1 MTINKFANFKEY
13 FDLKF
18 MKDALIKMSP
28 LIAQSLLLA
37 LMNVIDIFMIG
48 SFLSQEVING
58 VGAANTIL
66 SFLLYTFYSVDMAG
80 SIYASQY
87 LGDKNINKMQEVNN
101 IRIFLNLVIGTILIF
116 ILFFLRFDLI
126 RLLVH
131 SKTDPDF
138 VYDISIETGALYLA
152 IVIWSYWFFG
162 FSMAIYQNMNE
173 CSKTFLPLLFTLFPV
188 LLNVVLNYFLLAHS
202 GSGVEGVAIPT
213 LVSRVVEFILILSFL
228 LIKKPIYRPM
238 KKFYFISKDL
248 FFRIFKTFF
257 SIALGSLLFVLSLT
271 VQAIIYSKYGGPHIL
286 SGSFIVL
293 NVMNIFYAV
302 FNSYSV
308 IVPIYIGK
316 SLGVGDTVT
325 AKQNLKKI
333 MGLITIISTFL
344 STLILISSF
353 FIFDFLFSK
362 TLLKEAIETARFFLG
377 FQTVGFFFLSFSIF
391 FFSVLRAGGYAKLT
405 AFVDVTCT
413 WVVIILI
420 PFLVSYIT
428 SLYYPDFE
436 YKYIFLIS
444 TLGEIVQFSVMFLLV
459 KKINWAKK
467 II

>member
-1 MTINKFANFKEY
+1 MKINKIIYFKEY

-18 MKDALIKMSP
+18 MKSALIKMSP

-66 SFLLYTFYSVDMAG
+66 SFLLYTFYSVDIAG

-101 IRIFLNLVIGTILIF
+101 IRIFLNFSIGTLLIF

-126 RLLVH
+126 KLLVD
-131 SKTDPDF
+131 SKTHTDF
-138 VYDISIETGALYLA
+138 AYQTSIETGALYLA
-152 IVIWSYWFFG
+152 IVVWSYWFFG
-162 FSMAIYQNMNE
+162 FVMAIYQNMNE

-188 LLNVVLNYFLLAHS
+188 LLNIALNYFLLAHFKMD
-202 GSGVEGVAIPT
+202 VKGVAIPT
-213 LVSRVVEFILILSFL
+213 LISRIVEFILVITFL
-228 LIKKPIYRPM
+228 LIKKPIFSPM

-248 FFRIFKTFF
+248 FLKILKPFF
-257 SIALGSLLFVLSLT
+257 SILLGSLLFVLSLT
-271 VQAIIYSKYGGPHIL
+271 IQAIIYSKYGGPHIL

-316 SLGVGDTVT
+316 SLGVGDSKT

-333 MGLITIISTFL
+333 MGLITFISTFL
-344 STLILISSF
+344 SLLILISSF
-353 FIFDFLFSK
+353 FIFDVLFSK
-362 TLLKEAIETARFFLG
+362 TLTKEAIETARFFLA
-377 FQTVGFFFLSFSIF
+377 FQTVGFFFLSFSIL

-405 AFVDVTCT
+405 AFIDIACT

-420 PFLVSYIT
+420 PFLVSYVT
-428 SLYYPDFE
+428 NLYYPNFE
-436 YKYIFLIS
+436 YKYIFLIT
-444 TLGEIVQFSVMFLLV
+444 TLGEFIQFSVMLFAV